1 MSLDVTLRIPGK
13 DREDFNSFELRH
25 LATNFAIACEKGYKG
40 SYDAWFKGISS
51 TWREI
56 ANRDNPDYEKP
67 TEDVYSANI
76 THNLGKMAA
85 EAGLYEALWRPY
97 QLKEGYDIPEDE
109 YDEEYDFE
117 KANPVQ
123 AHEIIP
129 IIEKGLEDMKA
140 RPKHY
145 EKFNSSNGWG
155 MYHNFVPWIEK
166 YLQALK
172 EYPES
177 FVECDR

>member
-1 MSLDVTLRIPGK
+1 MSLDVTLYRNYHI
-13 DREDFNSFELRH
+13 
-25 LATNFAIACEKGYKG
+25 
-40 SYDAWFKGISS
+40 SYDGGK
-51 TWREI
+51 TLE
-56 ANRDNPDYEKP
+56 EKQ
-67 TEDVYSANI
+67 EDVYSANI
-76 THNLGKMAA
+76 THNLGKMAT

-97 QLKEGYDIPEDE
+97 QLKEGYDIPEDDYNAE
-109 YDEEYDFE
+109 YKFE
-117 KANPVQ
+117 GDNPVK
-123 AHEIIP
+123 AYEIIEK
-129 IIEKGLEDMKA
+129 IEKGLEDMKA

-166 YLQALK
+166 YLKALK

>member
-1 MSLDVTLRIPGK
+1 MSLDVEIYR
-13 DREDFNSFELRH
+13 NYH
-25 LATNFAIACEKGYKG
+25 V
-40 SYDAWFKGISS
+40 SYDGGK
-51 TWREI
+51 TLEPQRESL
-56 ANRDNPDYEKP
+56 
-67 TEDVYSANI
+67 YSANI
-76 THNLGKMAA
+76 THNLNRMAD

-97 QLKEGYDIPEDE
+97 QLKPGYDIPEDE

-123 AHEIIP
+123 AHEIIS
-129 IIEKGLEDMKA
+129 IIEKGLKDMKA

-155 MYHNFVPWIEK
+155 MYEHFVPFIEE
-166 YLQALK
+166 YLEALK
-172 EYPES
+172 KYPEA